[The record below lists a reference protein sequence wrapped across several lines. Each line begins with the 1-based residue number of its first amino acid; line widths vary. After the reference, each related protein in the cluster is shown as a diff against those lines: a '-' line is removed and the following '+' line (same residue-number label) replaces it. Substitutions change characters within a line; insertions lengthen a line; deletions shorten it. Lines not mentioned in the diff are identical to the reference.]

1 MARLTKYIGSF
12 CLAAAMLA
20 PVISTGCAGHV
31 RYYDGYYGDYHTWGP
46 GEDVYYRQWL
56 AERHYQYRDFHRWD
70 EAHQRDYWQWRH
82 GHDHDHH

>member
-20 PVISTGCAGHV
+20 PVISTGCGPH
-31 RYYDGYYGDYHTWGP
+31 RYYDGYYRDYHTWGP
-46 GEDVYYRQWL
+46 DEDVYYRQWL